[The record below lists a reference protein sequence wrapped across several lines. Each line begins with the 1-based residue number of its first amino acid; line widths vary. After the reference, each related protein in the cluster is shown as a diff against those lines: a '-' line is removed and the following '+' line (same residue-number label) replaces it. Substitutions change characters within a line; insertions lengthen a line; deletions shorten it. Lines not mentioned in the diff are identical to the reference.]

1 MKTGFQEFLK
11 WKRAFS
17 VLLLTLV
24 AITGAV
30 AQSLVRGTVI
40 DDTGLEV
47 IGASI
52 LVKGTNQGTITDMDG
67 KFSLSVPDANA
78 VIVVSYIG
86 YKTLE
91 IKVDVTKPMSIVL
104 KEDAEVLEEV
114 VVVGYQEVKN
124 IGLVFFNSD
133 SAENLFRFANDFDSK
148 LL

>member
-52 LVKGTNQGTITDMDG
+52 LVKGTNQGTITDMEG

-78 VIVVSYIG
+78 VIVVSYI
-86 YKTLE
+86 
-91 IKVDVTKPMSIVL
+91 L
-104 KEDAEVLEEV
+104 K
-114 VVVGYQEVKN
+114 
-124 IGLVFFNSD
+124 
-133 SAENLFRFANDFDSK
+133 SK
-148 LL
+148 WMLLSQCL